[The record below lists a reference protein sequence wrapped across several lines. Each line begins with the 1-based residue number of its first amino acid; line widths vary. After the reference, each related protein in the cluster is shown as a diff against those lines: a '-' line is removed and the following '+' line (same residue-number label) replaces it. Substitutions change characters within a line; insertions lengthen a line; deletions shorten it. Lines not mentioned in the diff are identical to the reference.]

1 MPLFRPN
8 QNSRSQQVLALFFG
22 ALACLTTLHM
32 SAAESVAAES
42 VIEEATDEAAV
53 MMKKEVMM
61 QKKEMM
67 RKKAMM
73 DASANTDISDG
84 HACNPN
90 GIALAGIDVVS
101 YHNPTGPLMGNSDYT
116 ALHDGLTYR
125 FISEAHLNMFVAAP
139 KDYLPS
145 YLGWCATSLA
155 AGALTCPNP
164 LNYKLEDGK
173 LLLFETTGFTNGQDL
188 WNADPLDYR
197 RRADKNRDGFL
208 SSAVGAS
215 ELPAAPES
223 AQL

>member
-8 QNSRSQQVLALFFG
+8 HSSGSPWALTLFLG
-22 ALACLTTLHM
+22 ALACLTALQI
-32 SAAESVAAES
+32 SAAQSVTTDSLTTESAAQEL
-42 VIEEATDEAAV
+42 ADEAAV
-53 MMKKEVMM
+53 MMKKT
-61 QKKEMM
+61 EMM
-67 RKKAMM
+67 KKRAMM
-73 DASANTDISDG
+73 KESANVDISNG

-101 YHNPTGPLMGNSDYT
+101 YHKPTGPLMGNSDYT
-116 ALHDGLTYR
+116 ALHEGLTYR

-139 KDYLPS
+139 ENFLPS

-208 SSAVGAS
+208 ASLVGES
-215 ELPAAPES
+215 EMQETPES

>member
-8 QNSRSQQVLALFFG
+8 QSSRSPWAFALFLG
-22 ALACLTTLHM
+22 ALAFLTALQI
-32 SAAESVAAES
+32 SAAQSVPTDSITNKPAAKEL
-42 VIEEATDEAAV
+42 ADEAAV
-53 MMKKEVMM
+53 MMKKT
-61 QKKEMM
+61 EMM
-67 RKKAMM
+67 NKAQMMEKRAMM
-73 DASANTDISDG
+73 KESANADISNG
-84 HACNPN
+84 RACNPN

-101 YHNPTGPLMGNSDYT
+101 YHKPTGPLMGNSDYT
-116 ALHDGLTYR
+116 ALHEGLTYR

-139 KDYLPS
+139 ENFLPS

-208 SSAVGAS
+208 SSALGA
-215 ELPAAPES
+215 
-223 AQL
+223 